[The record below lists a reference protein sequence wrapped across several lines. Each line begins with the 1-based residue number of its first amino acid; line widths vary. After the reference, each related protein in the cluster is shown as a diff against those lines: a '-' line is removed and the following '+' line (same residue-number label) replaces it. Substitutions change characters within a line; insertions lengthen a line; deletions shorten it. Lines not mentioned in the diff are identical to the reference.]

1 MNTGAIISFPIDPA
15 IKQRAKENI
24 EKQGFS
30 FDYFVSVLMA
40 ELLKNFADKKAT
52 KSTEILVQLEKPST
66 SLLHAMKQAKEDRKK
81 GIGSPIFTDD
91 KKLIKKDPQKYI
103 HSSKMQKWLDE
114 QGV

>member
-1 MNTGAIISFPIDPA
+1 MNSGAIISFPIDPA

-30 FDYFVSVLMA
+30 FDYFISALMV
-40 ELLKNFADKKAT
+40 ELLKNFADKKAS
-52 KSTEILVQLEKPST
+52 STEEILIQLEKPST
-66 SLLHAMKQAKEDRKK
+66 SLLHAMKIERTDRKK

-91 KKLIKKDPQKYI
+91 ETLIKKDPHKYM
-103 HSSKMQKWLDE
+103 HSSKIQKWLDE